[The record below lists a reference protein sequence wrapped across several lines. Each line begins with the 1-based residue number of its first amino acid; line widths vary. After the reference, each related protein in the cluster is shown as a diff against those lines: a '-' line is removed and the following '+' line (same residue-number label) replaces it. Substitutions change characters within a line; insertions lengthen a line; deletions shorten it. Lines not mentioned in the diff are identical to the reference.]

1 MSYFLE
7 DYLMDK
13 TTHQIRCE
21 QWTEIINTCL
31 NSGMRKADWC
41 KANGINEK
49 QFHQNF

>member
-1 MSYFLE
+1 
-7 DYLMDK
+7 MDK